1 MAYRSNDSGCGCIM
15 VFIVVMAIISGIRGC
30 TEKLINGDLK
40 LPKLG
45 SSHVSG
51 GSGGYGTSNG
61 YNVQYNQTTS
71 PSKNNSL
78 MDYTETNKQ
87 PTEYREGSNSESA
100 VKESKVISP
109 SQPVVDNTSKIHDDS
124 SPSYYKTCNWCGGT
138 GKRNEPY
145 IFLGNDFIVG
155 SCPYCA
161 RTDHHRHDKIVDCAM
176 CSGKG
181 QVKVKRVMTPVGE
194 MEVNVIE

>member
-1 MAYRSNDSGCGCIM
+1 MYIFFIPCNIIILMVYNSVMAYRGSSGCGCLIA
-15 VFIVVMAIISGIRGC
+15 FLVVVCIISGVRGC

-78 MDYTETNKQ
+78 RDYTDTNNQ
-87 PTEYREGSNSESA
+87 PTEYREGRSENNNSSTA
-100 VKESKVISP
+100 GSTTSY
-109 SQPVVDNTSKIHDDS
+109 PVSTNNSSINTGILYKRCNYCDGTGTRTTLYLFEGLSGETC
-124 SPSYYKTCNWCGGT
+124 KTCGRSDRHIHEEKKVCVFCDGE
-138 GKRNEPY
+138 GKIKE
-145 IFLGNDFIVG
+145 
-155 SCPYCA
+155 
-161 RTDHHRHDKIVDCAM
+161 K
-176 CSGKG
+176 
-181 QVKVKRVMTPVGE
+181 
-194 MEVNVIE
+194 